1 MYAQGH
7 AYDDH
12 DGRHDQQ
19 MQGLLHEQFQMQ
31 SHMAHHMHH
40 ERAHEHG
47 GAMVHPTMHLKDKSA
62 DSMRLAMNTHDMGGL
77 MESSDHLMQRM
88 YDQDDDEEEDDV
100 KRSKGDA
107 NSKKPWTREENEKLM
122 QLVKQYGAKRWS
134 LIAMHLPGRVG
145 KQCRERWHN
154 HLNPAVRKDAWTAE
168 EDYVIFECHKNVG
181 NQWAEISK
189 MLPGRTDNAIKNRYY
204 STMRRMQRQSLR
216 KKGCARE
223 TKPRSQ
229 SLIVSPTSSDAHHM
243 FPRGAPFQKLVLS
256 ANGKMDGSGNNN
268 NGNFLSEYDPRNHHN
283 GMEFGTGPFAS
294 NNNNNSGGGFAGE
307 FQHSPF
313 EYQQH
318 LRRHSSTSD
327 APHMMMYPPSG
338 MMHTSPTSSSSGMY
352 DNQRDDDKHDEKH
365 HHDPHAHHRVLDDLQ
380 MREQNN
386 ATRPVS
392 VTARLFQNTHPSM
405 VKTPE
410 MDGGKMLL
418 KTPAYDAE
426 TQEVYI

>member
-1 MYAQGH
+1 
-7 AYDDH
+7 
-12 DGRHDQQ
+12 
-19 MQGLLHEQFQMQ
+19 
-31 SHMAHHMHH
+31 
-40 ERAHEHG
+40 
-47 GAMVHPTMHLKDKSA
+47 
-62 DSMRLAMNTHDMGGL
+62 
-77 MESSDHLMQRM
+77 
-88 YDQDDDEEEDDV
+88 
-100 KRSKGDA
+100 
-107 NSKKPWTREENEKLM
+107 
-122 QLVKQYGAKRWS
+122 
-134 LIAMHLPGRVG
+134 
-145 KQCRERWHN
+145 
-154 HLNPAVRKDAWTAE
+154 
-168 EDYVIFECHKNVG
+168 
-181 NQWAEISK
+181 
-189 MLPGRTDNAIKNRYY
+189 
-204 STMRRMQRQSLR
+204 MRRMQRQSLR
-216 KKGCARE
+216 KKGCTRE

-256 ANGKMDGSGNNN
+256 ANGKMDGNNNSGN

-283 GMEFGTGPFAS
+283 GMEFGTGPFA
-294 NNNNNSGGGFAGE
+294 NNNCGGFAGE

-352 DNQRDDDKHDEKH
+352 DNQRGTTGHSEPGRSYRLCVDDDKHDDKH
-365 HHDPHAHHRVLDDLQ
+365 HHETHAHHRVLDDLQ

-405 VKTPE
+405 VKNPE
-410 MDGGKMLL
+410 MDGGSKDKMLL
-418 KTPAYDAE
+418 KTAYESE

>member
-1 MYAQGH
+1 MYSQGYDH
-7 AYDDH
+7 AGN
-12 DGRHDQQ
+12 DGRHMQEQ
-19 MQGLLHEQFQMQ
+19 MQGLLHDQFQA
-31 SHMAHHMHH
+31 HMMHGHHAQDHMH
-40 ERAHEHG
+40 ALI
-47 GAMVHPTMHLKDKSA
+47 HPQLQLKDKAA
-62 DSMRLAMNTHDMGGL
+62 DSMRMAMGTHDMGGL
-77 MESSDHLMQRM
+77 MESGVDLEMDQRM
-88 YDQDDDEEEDDV
+88 YDQDDDDEEDDV

-216 KKGCARE
+216 KKGCARD

-256 ANGKMDGSGNNN
+256 ANTGKLDGSAG
-268 NGNFLSEYDPRNHHN
+268 FLGDAYDQRTHD
-283 GMEFGTGPFAS
+283 FGAGPFAS
-294 NNNNNSGGGFAGE
+294 SFQNE

-318 LRRHSSTSD
+318 LRRHSSTSEV
-327 APHMMMYPPSG
+327 PHMMMYPN
-338 MMHTSPTSSSSGMY
+338 HTSPTSSSPGMY
-352 DNQRDDDKHDEKH
+352 DNQRESDEKMEKRH
-365 HHDPHAHHRVLDDLQ
+365 TLEAPMASLHAQHRLQVDDLQ
-380 MREQNN
+380 LREQNN

-405 VKTPE
+405 VKGVNNNAEDT
-410 MDGGKMLL
+410 K
-418 KTPAYDAE
+418 KAYDGE